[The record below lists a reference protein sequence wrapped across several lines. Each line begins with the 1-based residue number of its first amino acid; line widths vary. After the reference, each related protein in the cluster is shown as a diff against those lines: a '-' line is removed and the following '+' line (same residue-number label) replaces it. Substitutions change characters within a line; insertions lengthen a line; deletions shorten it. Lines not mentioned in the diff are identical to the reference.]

1 MSARGNKES
10 IFIGGLPD
18 SKPPLIL
25 ELIFPYPSFLRKTF
39 LLLTYIPFFKMK
51 DSLFGWKKEWTGFV
65 VAVIVLRLIYAG
77 IGLWVVSS
85 GGPIPLH
92 ETIYGVMKPFLRTDL
107 FSQYFVNP
115 WFGWDTIAYLGIA
128 ILGYGPDGSIAFMP
142 LYPLLIRFTSPIFG
156 GNYLLAAL
164 ILSTVFCMIALI
176 LMYELFATNYPQRIA
191 RDAVVMFLTFPT
203 AFFLLAGYTESL
215 FITLVL
221 TFWILARKKQWFWAA
236 ICAGLASLTRLQGVV
251 LSAVM
256 LWMMLISLVE
266 QPATGI
272 PGQLRQ
278 IFGIFISFREKLVKS
293 VNSATW
299 LVVLIPPLF
308 AASYQVWLK
317 LSGYGTIADAL
328 RKYWRLETV
337 PPWTGFI
344 LFLQRLPSRH
354 FNYMDWIDL
363 TLFIVI
369 LIASLVGLRL
379 LDPAFSL
386 YIWLTIA
393 VFLTRGTP
401 PHLLA
406 SYSRYFLALFPLF
419 LLPASLPKK
428 YQRLSVLIFSY
439 SLQILLVSIFL
450 WGSWVA

>member
-1 MSARGNKES
+1 MND
-10 IFIGGLPD
+10 L
-18 SKPPLIL
+18 
-25 ELIFPYPSFLRKTF
+25 
-39 LLLTYIPFFKMK
+39 
-51 DSLFGWKKEWTGFV
+51 LFGWKKEWTGFV

-85 GGPIPLH
+85 GGPVPLH

-107 FSQYFVNP
+107 FSQDFVNP

-128 ILGYGPDGSIAFMP
+128 ILGYRPDASIAFMP
-142 LYPLLIRFTSPIFG
+142 LYPLLIRVTAPIFG
-156 GNYLLAAL
+156 GNHLLAAL
-164 ILSTVFCMIALI
+164 VISTLFCIITLI
-176 LMYELFATNYPQRIA
+176 LMYELFVSNYPQGIA
-191 RDAVVMFLTFPT
+191 RDAVVMFMTFPT
-203 AFFLLAGYTESL
+203 SFFLLAGYTESL
-215 FITLVL
+215 FIALVL
-221 TFWILARKKQWFWAA
+221 TFWILARKQQWFWAA

-256 LWMMLISLVE
+256 LWMMLMSLVE
-266 QPATGI
+266 QPASSPI
-272 PGQLRQ
+272 GQIRQ
-278 IFGIFISFREKLVKS
+278 IVEIFRSFREKLVKS
-293 VNSATW
+293 VNRLAW
-299 LVVLIPPLF
+299 LALLIPPLF

-317 LSGYGTIADAL
+317 LSGYGTISDAL
-328 RKYWRLETV
+328 RTYWRLETV

-363 TLFIVI
+363 ALFIVI
-369 LIASLVGLRL
+369 LIASLIGLRL

-393 VFLTRGTP
+393 VLFTRGTP

-428 YQRLSVLIFSY
+428 YQRISVLVLSY